1 MHSDWWVGAM
11 YIRARNFTSNSW
23 VQCRCVVRSVMLLAS
38 KTLLLGP
45 WVLENFESE
54 KQTDRISLN
63 IVRRRIS
70 FKFDVFATNCPI
82 AHLCAERNWRM
93 QKQRLDF
100 MSLPGDLGGRAP
112 EARICRHPSDN
123 RGGETGWD
131 WVRLGET
138 GLQLTFTMQV
148 ATCFSISSV
157 HFCAEGGEQQTR
169 QRMPTLYTWP
179 SLASD

>member
-1 MHSDWWVGAM
+1 MHPDWWVGAM

-131 WVRLGET
+131 WVRLGCNWHSQCRS
-138 GLQLTFTMQV
+138 QLVFQFHPCIFV
-148 ATCFSISSV
+148 LK
-157 HFCAEGGEQQTR
+157 GGEQQTR